1 MLLRQRFG
9 FYPHPLNIQAGPISI
24 SPLGELGQTAK
35 DLAASIQV
43 ESNWIYAPPQRETH
57 FPSGRERVLPYPAR
71 VFPLPE
77 THLIEHANATGD
89 DHLGFHLWALS
100 FFVGMRLT
108 ATEPGFLDATPLKK
122 GTLVDFFLPGGNLD
136 HAVALAERFWQENH
150 DPGQSANENIV
161 DRPGPGLFAAAVHAL
176 FLAQNPRNL
185 EFEMFVYLYMA
196 LDACFRLTALSRNR
210 PEHLSHG
217 HRIQW
222 MCEQFGA
229 EPPLWGAK
237 QDGQC
242 VRSGSEVAGIRNA
255 TFHEAL
261 FMGSPLGFAS
271 RKEGGERN
279 RNLTLEMRALTC
291 RFLVALMVTGS
302 GMVDPSDAVSD
313 TKAWADYVRSPV
325 NARATHRLVL
335 SDAT

>member
-1 MLLRQRFG
+1 MVLRMRFG

-24 SPLGELGQTAK
+24 SPLRDRGQTAK
-35 DLAASIQV
+35 DLAASVQV
-43 ESNWIYAPPQRETH
+43 EGNWIYAPPEPETH
-57 FPSGRERVLPYPAR
+57 FPSGRERVLPYPPR
-71 VFPLPE
+71 VFELPE

-108 ATEPGFLDATPLKK
+108 ATEAGFLDATPLKK
-122 GTLVDFFLPGGNLD
+122 GTLVDFFLPGSNLD
-136 HAVALAERFWQENH
+136 HAVELAERFWQKNH
-150 DPGQSANENIV
+150 RPGRSADEKV
-161 DRPGPGLFAAAVHAL
+161 ADRPGPRLFAAAVHAL

-196 LDACFRLTALSRNR
+196 LDACYRLTALSRKPCKR
-210 PEHLSHG
+210 LPHA
-217 HRIQW
+217 HRIHW

-229 EPPLWGAK
+229 VPPLWGAK
-237 QDGQC
+237 QDGQW
-242 VRSGSEVAGIRNA
+242 VRCGSEVAGIRNA

-271 RKEGGERN
+271 RREGSAHN

-291 RFLVALMVTGS
+291 RFLVALIVTGS
-302 GMVDPSDAVSD
+302 GMVDPSDAESD

-335 SDAT
+335 SDAR